1 MSKYIRECIE
11 KNKIIG
17 VIRENDSK
25 RAIEIANAMIDGGIK
40 IIEIVYS
47 NTASI
52 VAIEELSKNKDIVV
66 SAGSVISCQQVE
78 KSILAGA
85 RLISSPVM
93 ELNLL
98 KLSKNYGFSLITSAS
113 TANEAYQAWKY
124 GINFIK
130 LFPVKALGGVD
141 YIADLLKAMPFLSL
155 IPAGGVDEDDC
166 IEYIK
171 AGAKAVG
178 IGKNLYDGADYKLI
192 KSRSEQIVKKLED
205 YLEENGNV

>member
-1 MSKYIRECIE
+1 MSKYIKEFIE
-11 KNKIIG
+11 KHKIIG
-17 VIRENDSK
+17 VIRENDP
-25 RAIEIANAMIDGGIK
+25 RQAIKIANAMISGGIK
-40 IIEIVYS
+40 VIEIVYS

-78 KSILAGA
+78 KLILAGA

-141 YIADLLKAMPFLSL
+141 YIADLLKTMPFLHL
-155 IPAGGVDEDDC
+155 IPAGGVNECDC
-166 IEYIK
+166 IDYIK

-178 IGKNLYDGADYKLI
+178 IGKNLYGNADYNLI
-192 KSRSEQIVKKLED
+192 KSRSEKIVKKLED
-205 YLEENGNV
+205 YLNENSNI